1 MGKIERNNIM
11 EMAIGR
17 DKLSAAVPASISISR
32 ISSVA
37 YAVDERASEAKM
49 ARPTALPIV

>member
-1 MGKIERNNIM
+1 
-11 EMAIGR
+11 MAIGR

>member
-1 MGKIERNNIM
+1 MVTIASNTIM
-11 EMAIGR
+11 AMAIGR